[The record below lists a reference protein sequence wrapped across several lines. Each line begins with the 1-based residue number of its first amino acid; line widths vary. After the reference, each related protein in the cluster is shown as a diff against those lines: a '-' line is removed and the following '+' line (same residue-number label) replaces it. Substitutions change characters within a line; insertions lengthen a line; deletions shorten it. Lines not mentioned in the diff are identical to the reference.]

1 MVAERIYVVDGHPR
15 ALEVAYVLGAE
26 LCLPGAAPEGA
37 RVVVVASC
45 ARDVDAI
52 VASAPAPDAVVG
64 WDLPERSAISLL
76 EAGIPVVH
84 GIADLD
90 ALREAV
96 AGWPAWRLADELSV
110 SAQLSLVESEL
121 AEARPGA

>member
-1 MVAERIYVVDGHPR
+1 MAERIYVVDGHPR

-26 LCLPGAAPEGA
+26 LCASGAAPEGA
-37 RVVVVASC
+37 RVVAIASS

-52 VASAPAPDAVVG
+52 LAGAPVADAVVG
-64 WDLPERSAISLL
+64 WDLPERSAIKLL
-76 EAGIPVVH
+76 EVGIPVVH
-84 GIADLD
+84 GIADIE

-96 AGWPAWRLADELSV
+96 AGWAEGRLAHELSV

-121 AEARPGA
+121 AEVHPGA